1 MRLSEELQE
10 RYFLSDRGVKVLGR
24 GIFWTA
30 VVNLIDM
37 FGIAFLFLL
46 ADRLIG
52 RLTDAGPAE
61 LPGPVPIL
69 PLLALY
75 LLVSL
80 LAHMLQYRAT
90 YTAVYDEAATL
101 RMGIGNR
108 LRSLPLSFFG
118 ERDLTDLAET
128 IMGDAAK
135 LEHVWSHVLGYL
147 FGSLVSTASPPEKG
161 GLASFVF

>member
-90 YTAVYDEAATL
+90 YTAVTMEIPNSPIPSFW
-101 RMGIGNR
+101 GF
-108 LRSLPLSFFG
+108 PFFG
-118 ERDLTDLAET
+118 GSAEYHVPSSYEGRPNRRAFAGERP
-128 IMGDAAK
+128 M
-135 LEHVWSHVLGYL
+135 VRL
-147 FGSLVSTASPPEKG
+147 FLSSSRRGIIPMRN
-161 GLASFVF
+161 

>member
-80 LAHMLQYRAT
+80 LAHML
-90 YTAVYDEAATL
+90 
-101 RMGIGNR
+101 
-108 LRSLPLSFFG
+108 
-118 ERDLTDLAET
+118 
-128 IMGDAAK
+128 
-135 LEHVWSHVLGYL
+135 
-147 FGSLVSTASPPEKG
+147 
-161 GLASFVF
+161 